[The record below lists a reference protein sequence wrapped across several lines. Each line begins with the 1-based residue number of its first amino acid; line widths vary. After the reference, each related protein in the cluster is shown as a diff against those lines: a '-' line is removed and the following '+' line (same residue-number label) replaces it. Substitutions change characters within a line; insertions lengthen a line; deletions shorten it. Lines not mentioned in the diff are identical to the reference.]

1 MKNKYKLGIIGAGNM
16 ATAILNGILNN
27 KILDP
32 SEIIISD
39 IDENKLNEIAK
50 KGVSTST
57 NNIALSFE
65 CEYLLFAV
73 KPQSSEEILKS
84 ISNVSLCK
92 KVISIMAG
100 VTIKKLKSF
109 LGDISYARIMPNTP
123 ALVSQGM
130 SVVSFSEGYHDQF
143 VLDIF
148 NGIGKVIELDESL
161 INSVTA
167 LSGSGPAYVY
177 MFIKALIEGGIKVG
191 LDADVAKTLAIQTV
205 IGSAEMV
212 KQSPLDIDTLIN
224 NVCSKG
230 GTTIQAVD
238 SFKEDNLEGIIIK
251 GMEKCKARA
260 DELGAEK
267 PAKKNNFSDIVIYTD
282 GACSGNP
289 GPGGWGVILMY
300 KGHKKELSGA
310 ENDTT
315 NNRMELTAIIKG
327 LEALKEPCKV
337 TLYSDSAYSLNP
349 FLQGWISAWQLSGWK
364 KADNKAVQNV
374 DLWERLVD
382 LTKKHT
388 VEFVWV
394 KGHADNEFNNRC
406 DELARQAISTLPP
419 KIDEPQE

>member
-16 ATAILNGILNN
+16 ATAILNGILSNN
-27 KILDP
+27 ILEP
-32 SEIIISD
+32 SQICISD

-57 NNIALSFE
+57 NNIAMSFE

-73 KPQSSEEILKS
+73 KPQSADEILKS

-109 LGDISYARIMPNTP
+109 LGNVNIARIMPNTP
-123 ALVSQGM
+123 ALVGKGM
-130 SVVSFSEGYHDQF
+130 SVVSFSEGYKDEF
-143 VLDIF
+143 VLEIF
-148 NGIGKVIELDESL
+148 KGIGQVLELDESL

-177 MFIKALIEGGIKVG
+177 MFIKALINGGIKVG
-191 LDADVAKTLAIQTV
+191 LDADIAKTLAIQTV

-212 KQSPLDIDTLIN
+212 KQSTLDIDTLIN

-238 SFKEDNLEGIIIK
+238 SYKSDNLEGIIIK
-251 GMEKCKARA
+251 GMGKCKARA

-267 PAKKNNFSDIVIYTD
+267 PQTGTKDNIEIYTD

-300 KGHKKELSGA
+300 KGHKKEISGA
-310 ENDTT
+310 EQDTT

-327 LEALKEPCKV
+327 LEALKETCKV

-349 FLQGWISAWQLSGWK
+349 FLQGWISAWQLNGWK
-364 KADNKAVQNV
+364 KADNKPVQNV
-374 DLWERLVD
+374 DLWEKLID
-382 LTKKHT
+382 LTNKHT
-388 VEFVWV
+388 VEFIWV

-406 DELARQAISTLPP
+406 DELARQAIATLPP
-419 KIDEPQE
+419 KIDEPNKE